1 MERNNALSKRNCW
14 AASTSA
20 HRSKLSRSLVLPFL
34 DRRLLAQRKLHS
46 TRIGIKTNTK
56 RNEATLRNTAKVS
69 PRNMGA
75 SSQMFKQHT
84 DQQKGAAI
92 VPYLDNELEI
102 LDVSSLRWTRD
113 KLAMVG
119 KCQNLIRCDMS
130 NIDTTDAA
138 IIALKAC
145 QRLRHLNISK
155 SKISAKTLSDAVPAW
170 KHLQTLHMDSN
181 PQLFDFP
188 NHGSDFLRSK
198 WQDKYEGVGK
208 RALRNYYSFLHRL
221 RMISTTD
228 PKTLK
233 KIVQHKNNNL
243 QDNRLE
249 TAIINGMMNGNVRY
263 LFGQFAVHG
272 GNVVTQDEIK
282 MLSKM
287 VGLGDSGVEHN
298 FPMAYDHFAL
308 RIVLCLKM
316 GVPGVSWQ
324 DFVGLAWKTVGVQ
337 VVVDEREGAN
347 GGAENSNTPHQ
358 RQGGERHGGERHS
371 GERQGGER
379 QSGERQS
386 DVDDGGNNDHRDNQ
400 GSNPEKEPTVVY
412 PIALVAKQV
421 PAVDWGAVLLR
432 SISTLSSLCSLSL
445 SNCLVHNFSWGG
457 FAPPPT
463 IQSHNTT
470 HVFKWHEYNHW
481 VGTGRWTSVK
491 LTEKD
496 LKDIAHERK
505 RQEDLRGK
513 IIEFKERLK
522 IVSMEMKSCEKNISE
537 HGKTKRLGKELE
549 KSEKRFKNIQQRI
562 IESKAKIESLD
573 EDISNMG
580 SIIDG

>member
-1 MERNNALSKRNCW
+1 
-14 AASTSA
+14 
-20 HRSKLSRSLVLPFL
+20 
-34 DRRLLAQRKLHS
+34 
-46 TRIGIKTNTK
+46 
-56 RNEATLRNTAKVS
+56 
-69 PRNMGA
+69 
-75 SSQMFKQHT
+75 MFKQHT

-358 RQGGERHGGERHS
+358 RQGGER
-371 GERQGGER
+371 
-379 QSGERQS
+379 QS
-386 DVDDGGNNDHRDNQ
+386 DVDDGGNNDNRDNQ

>member
-1 MERNNALSKRNCW
+1 
-14 AASTSA
+14 
-20 HRSKLSRSLVLPFL
+20 
-34 DRRLLAQRKLHS
+34 
-46 TRIGIKTNTK
+46 
-56 RNEATLRNTAKVS
+56 
-69 PRNMGA
+69 
-75 SSQMFKQHT
+75 
-84 DQQKGAAI
+84 
-92 VPYLDNELEI
+92 
-102 LDVSSLRWTRD
+102 
-113 KLAMVG
+113 
-119 KCQNLIRCDMS
+119 
-130 NIDTTDAA
+130 
-138 IIALKAC
+138 
-145 QRLRHLNISK
+145 
-155 SKISAKTLSDAVPAW
+155 
-170 KHLQTLHMDSN
+170 
-181 PQLFDFP
+181 
-188 NHGSDFLRSK
+188 
-198 WQDKYEGVGK
+198 
-208 RALRNYYSFLHRL
+208 
-221 RMISTTD
+221 
-228 PKTLK
+228 
-233 KIVQHKNNNL
+233 
-243 QDNRLE
+243 
-249 TAIINGMMNGNVRY
+249 
-263 LFGQFAVHG
+263 
-272 GNVVTQDEIK
+272 
-282 MLSKM
+282 M
-287 VGLGDSGVEHN
+287 VGLGDSGVENN

-358 RQGGERHGGERHS
+358 RQGGERHG

-457 FAPPPT
+457 WAPPPT